1 MFRTHDCGELRIENN
16 GQMVTLSGWVAKRR
30 DFGALSFID
39 LRDRYGITQLSFNE
53 AYNKELLDEARKM
66 GREFVLQVQGKVTER
81 SNKNPK
87 LSTGDVEV
95 VVESMRI
102 LNPSLTPPFT
112 IEDDTDGGDHSID
125 GDVLG
130 FAGRFDGHG
139 DRVGA
144 GELVAHRQ
152 HDREAL

>member
-112 IEDDTDGGDHSID
+112 IEDDTDGGDELRMQYRYLD
-125 GDVLG
+125 LRRDVVRQNLIL
-130 FAGRFDGHG
+130 RHQ
-139 DRVGA
+139 
-144 GELVAHRQ
+144 VAKQVRL
-152 HDREAL
+152 DE